1 MKKKLLSASI
11 ILVLLILAAVGY
23 RWQSQV
29 QAADSEEALDATGVI
44 EARQVIMAPEIG
56 GQIVEVLVEE
66 GQQVTPGQTLVRL
79 DDSMVLSQR
88 NQALASLRA
97 AQANLALLEAG
108 ATLEEIAVAEA
119 AVLTSQ
125 GYVTAAK
132 AAVAQAEINLETARL
147 MEQVDSTVAKAEA
160 ALAQAQGGVD
170 VARAELARA
179 QAELARLQ
187 AGTRPEEIAMY
198 QALVNQTQSDYLFY
212 ENWHLDWFIEEDV
225 GGPPEERARFQRES
239 ARGAWDAA
247 LARLDLAKA
256 GATEDE
262 MDAASAAVWAGG
274 AQVSVAKAVV
284 DAAKATLAESQAVPQ
299 TMQQQVA
306 LAEAQVA
313 AAQAQVKIA
322 EGQLAQAE
330 AELNRLKAGFKDE
343 EIEAA
348 RAQVEAAQ
356 AHLDMLDVQ
365 FEKFT
370 ISAPGDGVV
379 LTRSVEP
386 GEAVMP
392 GTTLLEIGQ
401 LDLLELTVYLPED
414 RYGLVIPGQD
424 AFVSVDT
431 YPDQFF
437 PGTVLRV
444 ADEAEFTPTN
454 IQTKD
459 DRVRLVYAVVISLEN
474 PGQKLKPGMI
484 ADATFVR

>member
-1 MKKKLLSASI
+1 MKKKLLTASVLI
-11 ILVLLILAAVGY
+11 VLLILAAVVY
-23 RWQSQV
+23 LWQSEV

-44 EARQVIMAPEIG
+44 ESRQVVLAPEIG

-66 GQQVTPGQTLVRL
+66 GQQVTAGQTIVRL
-79 DDSMVLSQR
+79 DDSIMLSQR

-108 ATLEEIAVAEA
+108 ATLEEITVAEA
-119 AVLTSQ
+119 AVLISQ
-125 GYVTAAK
+125 GYVTAAE
-132 AAVAQAEINLETARL
+132 AAVAQAEINAETTRL
-147 MEQVDSTVAKAEA
+147 LEQVDSTVAKAEA
-160 ALAQAQGGVD
+160 GLAQAQGGVD
-170 VARAELARA
+170 SARAELARA
-179 QAELARLQ
+179 QAELARLR
-187 AGTRPEEIAMY
+187 AGSRPEEIAMY
-198 QALVNQTQSDYLFY
+198 QALVNQAQSDYLFY
-212 ENWHLDWFIEEDV
+212 ENWHLDWFIEEEI

-256 GATEDE
+256 GPTKDE
-262 MDAASAAVWAGG
+262 IDAASAAVWAGR
-274 AQVSVAKAVV
+274 AQVSVAEAVV
-284 DAAKATLAESQAVPQ
+284 DAAEATLAESQAVPE
-299 TMQQQVA
+299 TMKQQVA

-313 AAQAQVKIA
+313 AAKAEVKIA
-322 EGQLAQAE
+322 EGQLAKAK
-330 AELNRLKAGFKDE
+330 AELNRLKAGSTDE

-348 RAQVEAAQ
+348 QAQVEAAQ

-365 FEKFT
+365 LGKFT

-379 LTRSVEP
+379 LTRSIEP

-392 GTTLLEIGQ
+392 GTTLLEIGR
-401 LDLLELTVYLPED
+401 LDSLELTVYLPED

-424 AFVSVDT
+424 ALVSVDT
-431 YPDQFF
+431 YPDQLF
-437 PGTVLRV
+437 PGAVLRV

-484 ADATFVR
+484 ADATFAR